1 MPMSVREDATDSAAP
16 LGVGSAS
23 SSQALAWSIL
33 AIAGCVLVGVA
44 VSLTR
49 SRVGTHDIWSDD
61 AWVALSRRASLSR
74 AIHMGASA
82 PGFTILIRWWMGF
95 APDSISWAQT
105 FALVPLLFA
114 PFIIFAATR
123 IAGASR
129 AAATVVACLC
139 ALSPMLLVESARLK
153 QYTWEYAL
161 SALLVAIAAGVRRD
175 GPTLRWT
182 IFAACTVVVAVPF
195 SFALLIPTVL
205 VSVVFA
211 VAMLHEARNPAG
223 RFDVRPIAVQGIVL
237 ACAGAVVIAWKQALL
252 LDPPQALLHHWRN
265 EFLGSGASFGETAR
279 QAVLMV
285 RGFWGAFLYRGTT
298 ILLLIPAAIIVWYV
312 WRRWRSAWWL
322 LLAPVVAVALS
333 ATQRYPLGSIVKDR
347 VDSWLIPW
355 IAVVVALALT
365 DIENLGAVRRFVR
378 HVPRG
383 LAIAAVTVVAVVLV
397 GGVSRSAKGYVPT
410 RAGDAVAA
418 LARAADRG
426 DVTYVA
432 ANDWP
437 VDLLLPGPITI
448 VTDNDSET
456 NFSVVL
462 DLPYRTLHDDD
473 AIRAASELRSACGR
487 TVTIVGVAPES
498 LGSILR
504 RVGCPFTIQHTTKNA
519 SRQPHDDIVTV
530 RMRTPNA
537 S

>member
-1 MPMSVREDATDSAAP
+1 MPMSVRDDATDSSATP
-16 LGVGSAS
+16 GVGTS
-23 SSQALAWSIL
+23 SSQALTWSIL

-44 VSLTR
+44 ISLTR

-61 AWVALSRRASLSR
+61 AWVALSQRASLSR

-82 PGFTILIRWWMGF
+82 PGFTILIRWWMGL
-95 APDSISWAQT
+95 APDSIGWAQT

-139 ALSPMLLVESARLK
+139 ALSPMLIHESARLK

-161 SALLVAIAAGVRRD
+161 AALLVAIAAGVRRD

-195 SFALLIPTVL
+195 SFALLIPTAL
-205 VSVVFA
+205 VFLVFA
-211 VAMLHEARNPAG
+211 VAMLHEARTPEG
-223 RFDVRPIAVQGIVL
+223 RFDIRPIAVQGAVL
-237 ACAGAVVIAWKQALL
+237 ACAGAVVVAWKQALL
-252 LDPPQALLHHWRN
+252 LDPPQALLDHWQN
-265 EFLGSGASFGETAR
+265 EFLGARGSSGQTAR

-285 RGFWGAFLYRGTT
+285 RGFWGAFVYRGTT
-298 ILLLIPAAIIVWYV
+298 ILLVIPVAGLVWYA
-312 WRRWRSAWWL
+312 WRRWRTAWWL
-322 LLAPVVAVALS
+322 LLAPVLAVVLS
-333 ATQRYPLGSIVKDR
+333 AMQRYPLGSIVKDR

-355 IAVVVALALT
+355 VAVLVALTLT

-378 HVPRG
+378 KVPRG
-383 LAIAAVTVVAVVLV
+383 LAITTVGVVAVLLV
-397 GGVSRSAKGYVPT
+397 VGLFRSANGYVPT
-410 RAGDAVAA
+410 RASPAVAA

-462 DLPYRTLHDDD
+462 DQPYRTLHDD
-473 AIRAASELRSACGR
+473 ATRAASELRSACGR
-487 TVTIVGVAPES
+487 TATIVGVALES
-498 LGSILR
+498 LRPMLR
-504 RVGCPFTIQHTTKNA
+504 KVGCPFTIQHSTRNGTD
-519 SRQPHDDIVTV
+519 QPHDDIVTV
-530 RMRTPNA
+530 SMRT
-537 S
+537 SDVS